1 MNKELFIEK
10 LNDKDVNVR
19 LDSLRELMRM
29 IRAGEIAEPVQGND
43 VNNHIHTTFSFSPYS
58 PTKAIWMAYNAG
70 LKTAG
75 IMDHDSL
82 SGARE
87 FIEAGKIVGILTTIG
102 VECRVSMKE
111 TPLSDRRINNPDQK
125 GIAYTTI
132 HGVPHQ
138 HIDEVISFFRPYV
151 KARNE
156 RNRKMIDRINE
167 LTAPYG
173 IRTDFDND
181 VVPLSEFA
189 NGGSIT
195 ERHLLFAV
203 SKKITERFGK
213 GEAVVKFLRDDMGIA
228 LSGKVAGFLSDENNP
243 FYEYDLLGALKSNM
257 VEKFY
262 IDAAEECPDVKTVVA
277 LAARIN
283 AFSAYAYL
291 GDVGDSVTGD
301 KKTQKFEDDYIEE
314 LFEVIKDLQFKAVT
328 YMPSRNTMEQ
338 LRRVRALCDRYGFF
352 QISGEDINSPRQ
364 SFICEA
370 QRNPEFANLYEST
383 MTLIRHEA
391 DNSTV

>member
-1 MNKELFIEK
+1 MNKEELILK
-10 LNDKDVNVR
+10 LNDADVNVR
-19 LDSLRELMRM
+19 LESLRQLMAM
-29 IRAGEIAEPVQGND
+29 IKAGEIEAPKQGND

-58 PTKAIWMAYNAG
+58 PTKAVWMAYNAG
-70 LKTAG
+70 LQTAG

-102 VECRVSMKE
+102 VECRVNMKN
-111 TPLSDRRINNPDQK
+111 TPLGDKRINNPDQK
-125 GIAYTTI
+125 GIAYCTM

-138 HIDEVISFFRPYV
+138 HIDEVVNFFKPYV
-151 KARNE
+151 AKRNE

-173 IRTDFDND
+173 IHTDFDKD
-181 VVPLSEFA
+181 VVPLSEFV

-195 ERHLLFAV
+195 ERHLLFAL

-213 GEAVVKFLRDDMGIA
+213 GEAVVKFLTEDMGIA
-228 LSGKVAGFLSDENNP
+228 VSGKVKAFLEDSNNVN
-243 FYEYDLLGALKSNM
+243 YEYDLLGALKSNL

-262 IDAAEECPDVKTVVA
+262 IDADEECPDVTEMIA
-277 LAARIN
+277 LAAKIN

-301 KKTQKFEDDYIEE
+301 KKTQKFEDDYIDL
-314 LFEVIKDLQFKAVT
+314 LFDVIKDLKFKAVT

-338 LRRVRALCDRYGFF
+338 LRRIRSMCDKYGFF

-391 DNSTV
+391 ENSTI